1 MGYIVSCECMWEG
14 VVYSIQRLRGV
25 HSIPIYYLGGIGHCE
40 RERREKS
47 ARDSR

>member
-1 MGYIVSCECMWEG
+1 MGYIVSCECMWEE

-25 HSIPIYYLGGIGHCE
+25 HSIPIHHLGEIGPCE
-40 RERREKS
+40 RKRDEKS